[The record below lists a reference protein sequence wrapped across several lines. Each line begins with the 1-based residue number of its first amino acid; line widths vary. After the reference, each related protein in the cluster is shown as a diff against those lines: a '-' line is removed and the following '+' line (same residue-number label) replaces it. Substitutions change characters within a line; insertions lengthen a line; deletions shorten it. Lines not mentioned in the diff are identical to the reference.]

1 LHGVHRGFIIVFSLP
16 EKLNESIVEK
26 TNEGYVVAHFTIL
39 DKLAKSEHEVKHTC
53 TLVQIQLAYVY
64 LK

>member
-1 LHGVHRGFIIVFSLP
+1 VFSLP

-39 DKLAKSEHEVKHTC
+39 DKLAKSEHEVKYTC